1 MYLQLDTKFNPFTY
15 DEMVKPLLYYKQA
28 YDEADAAYS
37 DLVAQTEEWKD
48 IANRE
53 NSPEAFEMYQ
63 RYSNDLSRA
72 VDDFSQGMNAKTRKT
87 LLGLKRRYAQDITPI
102 AKASEA
108 MNAANELRVKA
119 GPDAIFEVSEYN
131 SLDQFLHGKKAN
143 NKYQSREA
151 LTKKTAAITEAAMA
165 SALKDPEFKKAM
177 GDQFWMITQHTG
189 GSYEDL
195 TEAMKLGMMDN
206 PIAQNRFSQIRQEVA
221 KNAGIH
227 DYDAA
232 GQRAIM
238 EAIDTG
244 LYAGLDKPVRSFQA
258 NADHIT
264 PVQRHSMAMENARL
278 ALTAASNGM
287 EWDKGKKKWVYN
299 KEIDPKIQ
307 KIKERANQENSN
319 PDNWIPEVV
328 NGSATGRYYDPVTK
342 KYFNADGTLSQQGVY
357 KPDAPDSTIFKPL
370 LFDAWSGGASKGFQL
385 KGDINDQDSGWGP
398 WTDTSIIKYSDI
410 HGREA
415 KKAIKDYIYNITGI
429 PGTVDISEGTIEA
442 IADILQ
448 ISRDRDWFSDN
459 HFAVRIPG
467 VDDEGNIISKPDF
480 ERAKQKIINQLS
492 TNQTINN
499 QLPNE

>member
-72 VDDFSQGMNAKTRKT
+72 VDDFSQGMNARTRKT

-264 PVQRHSMAMENARL
+264 PAQRHSMAMQSAQLALSAASSGMVKDAKGNWVYDPSKDPAVWRASAKSSSNSPADKAARL
-278 ALTAASNGM
+278 GVTKDPVFFDIKNPNKDSWGENSYSGSGRRINYMMLGDGDVYGLDDTVKSKTKNSGGYNTLKEVIDAKLRTLYPNADDETLEYIASN
-287 EWDKGKKKWVYN
+287 
-299 KEIDPKIQ
+299 
-307 KIKERANQENSN
+307 
-319 PDNWIPEVV
+319 
-328 NGSATGRYYDPVTK
+328 YYDIQVDEDNGNLWMTPKTVITGVGG
-342 KYFNADGTLSQQGVY
+342 GT
-357 KPDAPDSTIFKPL
+357 
-370 LFDAWSGGASKGFQL
+370 SGGVDAS
-385 KGDINDQDSGWGP
+385 SV
-398 WTDTSIIKYSDI
+398 
-410 HGREA
+410 
-415 KKAIKDYIYNITGI
+415 I
-429 PGTVDISEGTIEA
+429 PA
-442 IADILQ
+442 Q
-448 ISRDRDWFSDN
+448 
-459 HFAVRIPG
+459 
-467 VDDEGNIISKPDF
+467 
-480 ERAKQKIINQLS
+480 
-492 TNQTINN
+492 
-499 QLPNE
+499 

>member
-72 VDDFSQGMNAKTRKT
+72 VDDFSQGMNARTRKT

-264 PVQRHSMAMENARL
+264 PAQRHSMAMQSAQLALSAASSGMVKDAKGNWVYDPSKVPAVWRANAKSSSNSPSDKAARL
-278 ALTAASNGM
+278 GVTKDPVFFDIKNPNKDKWGENSYSGSGRRINYMMLGDGDVYGLDDTVKSKTKNSGGYNTLKEVIDAKLRTLYPNADDETLEYIASN
-287 EWDKGKKKWVYN
+287 
-299 KEIDPKIQ
+299 
-307 KIKERANQENSN
+307 
-319 PDNWIPEVV
+319 
-328 NGSATGRYYDPVTK
+328 YYDIQVDEDNGNLWMTPKTVITGVGG
-342 KYFNADGTLSQQGVY
+342 GT
-357 KPDAPDSTIFKPL
+357 
-370 LFDAWSGGASKGFQL
+370 SGGVDAS
-385 KGDINDQDSGWGP
+385 SV
-398 WTDTSIIKYSDI
+398 
-410 HGREA
+410 
-415 KKAIKDYIYNITGI
+415 I
-429 PGTVDISEGTIEA
+429 PA
-442 IADILQ
+442 Q
-448 ISRDRDWFSDN
+448 
-459 HFAVRIPG
+459 
-467 VDDEGNIISKPDF
+467 
-480 ERAKQKIINQLS
+480 
-492 TNQTINN
+492 
-499 QLPNE
+499 

>member
-72 VDDFSQGMNAKTRKT
+72 VDDFSQGMNARTRKT

-264 PVQRHSMAMENARL
+264 PAQRHSMAMQSAQLALSAASSGMVKDAKGNWVYDPSKDPAVWRANAKSSSNSPSDKAARL
-278 ALTAASNGM
+278 GVTKDPVFFDIKNPNKDSWGENSYSGSGRRINYMMLGDGDVYGLDDTVKSKTKNSGGYNTLKEVIDAKLRTLYPNADDETLEYIASN
-287 EWDKGKKKWVYN
+287 
-299 KEIDPKIQ
+299 
-307 KIKERANQENSN
+307 
-319 PDNWIPEVV
+319 
-328 NGSATGRYYDPVTK
+328 YYDIQVDEDNGNLWMTPKTVITGVGG
-342 KYFNADGTLSQQGVY
+342 GT
-357 KPDAPDSTIFKPL
+357 
-370 LFDAWSGGASKGFQL
+370 SGGVDAS
-385 KGDINDQDSGWGP
+385 SV
-398 WTDTSIIKYSDI
+398 
-410 HGREA
+410 
-415 KKAIKDYIYNITGI
+415 I
-429 PGTVDISEGTIEA
+429 PA
-442 IADILQ
+442 Q
-448 ISRDRDWFSDN
+448 
-459 HFAVRIPG
+459 
-467 VDDEGNIISKPDF
+467 
-480 ERAKQKIINQLS
+480 
-492 TNQTINN
+492 
-499 QLPNE
+499 